1 MGNQSFVRA
10 LDEFLDE
17 SLVVSMV
24 LVGLSVGWSL
34 AIFFWHLPKEYK
46 LDNSLGAWK

>member
-1 MGNQSFVRA
+1 MGNPQSFVTA

-34 AIFFWHLPKEYK
+34 AIFF
-46 LDNSLGAWK
+46 